1 MEYAKSVVDY
11 LHKHPEWEK
20 ALIELITIA
29 KSTGL
34 EETIKWGVPTYT
46 YKGKNVV
53 GMAAFKSY
61 VGLWFHQGVLLKDS
75 AKKLINAQV
84 GTTRALRQWRFNS
97 AEEIDKDLV
106 RSYIFEAIEN
116 QKNGLQIKPGPKTG
130 LEIPDE
136 LEAAFESDTKLSN
149 KFKQFTNFKQREFI
163 EYVAEAKR
171 EDTRQKRVDKLIPM
185 ILNGIGLNDK
195 YRK

>member
-20 ALIELITIA
+20 ALIELISIA
-29 KSTGL
+29 KSSGL

-46 YKGKNVV
+46 YQGKNVV
-53 GMAAFKSY
+53 GMAAFKGY
-61 VGLWFHQGVLLKDS
+61 VGLWFHQGALLKDKS
-75 AKKLINAQV
+75 KKLINAQE
-84 GTTRALRQWRFNS
+84 GTTKALRQWRFNS
-97 AEEIDKDLV
+97 IDEIDRELV
-106 RSYIFEAIEN
+106 TSYIFEAIEN
-116 QKNGLQIKPGPKTG
+116 QKSGKEIKPEPKAG
-130 LEIPDE
+130 IEIPDE
-136 LEAAFESDTKLSN
+136 LEAAFDDDTKLSN

-171 EDTRQKRVDKLIPM
+171 EDTRQKRVEKIIPM
-185 ILNGIGLNDK
+185 ILNGVGLNDK